1 MTLETLP
8 TPALVLDLPRMQR
21 NIARLRDRLAAAG
34 VAFRAHLK
42 TAKSVAVAERLMT
55 TPRGP
60 GTVSTL
66 REAEVFFAAGV
77 TDLTYAVGIAPAKL
91 DRVASLR
98 AAGCDLGIILDSVAA
113 AEAVRAFSE
122 RTGARFAVLL
132 EVDTDGHRSGLAP
145 ESPLLLETAAA
156 LGPRTELRG
165 VLTHGGGSYAATSP
179 AAIVAAAERERAG
192 AVTAAERLRA
202 AGFAAPVVSVGSTP
216 TAHFAARYEGV
227 TEVRAGVHVF
237 QDLVMHGLGVCALD
251 DIAISV
257 LATVIGHQPS
267 KGWLVTDAGWMALSR
282 DRGTATQAVDR
293 GYGVVTD
300 LDGVPIAGLQMT
312 GANQEHGL
320 LARTDGGP
328 LDLATY
334 PVGTR
339 LRILPNHACATA
351 AQHPAYAVV
360 HGTRTVAEQ
369 WERFGG
375 W

>member
-1 MTLETLP
+1 
-8 TPALVLDLPRMQR
+8 MQR

-42 TAKSVAVAERLMT
+42 TAKSVDVARQLMT

-66 REAEVFFAAGV
+66 REAEAFFAAGV

-91 DRVASLR
+91 DRVAALR
-98 AAGCDLGIILDSVAA
+98 AAGCDLAIILDNVAA
-113 AEAVRAFSE
+113 AAAVRAHAE

-145 ESPLLLETAAA
+145 DAPLLLEVAAA
-156 LGPRTELRG
+156 LGPRVELRG
-165 VLTHGGGSYAATSP
+165 VLTHAGGSYAARSTE
-179 AAIVAAAERERAG
+179 AIVAVAERERAG
-192 AVTAAERLRA
+192 AVAAAERLRT
-202 AGFAAPVVSVGSTP
+202 AGHSAPVVSVGSTP
-216 TAHFAARYEGV
+216 TAHFAATYAGV

-237 QDLVMHGLGVCALD
+237 HDLVMHGLGVCALD

-282 DRGTATQAVDR
+282 DRGTATQSVDR
-293 GYGVVTD
+293 GYGVVAD
-300 LDGVPIAGLQMT
+300 LDGVPIPGLQMT

-320 LARTDGGP
+320 LSRVDGAP
-328 LDLATY
+328 LDLAAY

-360 HGTRTVAEQ
+360 HGTRAVVTH
-369 WERFGG
+369 WERFHG